1 MKKNDWILIGS
12 VFAVALLFFAL
23 HSVMGREQSGR
34 VVIRVD
40 DKIYGTYDLSR
51 DQTIRIDDS
60 NTLAIKGG
68 QAAMI
73 DADCR
78 DQLCV
83 HQKSISRKNESII
96 CLPNKVIV
104 SIEQGEENDVDA
116 VAQ

>member
-12 VFAVALLFFAL
+12 VLISALLFFAL
-23 HSVMGREQSGR
+23 HSFMGRGQSGQ

-40 DKIYGTYDLSR
+40 DEIYGTYDLNC
-51 DQTIRIDDS
+51 DQTIEIDDS
-60 NTLAIKGG
+60 NTLDITGG

-104 SIEQGEENDVDA
+104 SIENGEENDVDA